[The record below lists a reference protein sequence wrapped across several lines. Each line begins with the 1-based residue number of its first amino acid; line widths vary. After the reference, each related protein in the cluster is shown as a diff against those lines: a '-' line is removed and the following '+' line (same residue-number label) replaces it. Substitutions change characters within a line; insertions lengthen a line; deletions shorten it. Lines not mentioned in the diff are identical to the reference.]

1 MTDPKDKSMDTS
13 LLSHIMQKTRGH
25 KQKETYGFKA
35 SYRRENKS
43 KDSYQT
49 MIARKIQKQHRK
61 R

>member
-1 MTDPKDKSMDTS
+1 MDTS

-43 KDSYQT
+43 EDSYQT